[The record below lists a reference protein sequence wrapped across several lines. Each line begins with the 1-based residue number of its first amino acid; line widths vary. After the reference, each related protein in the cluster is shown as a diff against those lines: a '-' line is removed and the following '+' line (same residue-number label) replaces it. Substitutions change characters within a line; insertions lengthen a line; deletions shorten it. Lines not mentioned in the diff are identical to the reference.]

1 VAFARQPAPAGNA
14 GAAALAHHG
23 HLRRH
28 DLILKCRN
36 ELLRLSEPKPKV
48 GRAGLLIALDASNLS
63 LRQLTGP
70 QFRHQFHPPHQLR
83 HQANPLPVSPEPT
96 PTTSAPPTILNA
108 LVVLSFYVPLR
119 QTTPYRA
126 RLAASGK
133 AVRVVDAAAS
143 PAPPAI
149 PAFDPATQIVCD
161 REQFERI
168 DDKLGNALSKVRF
181 LTDSLQR
188 LEQRNAFLETGLK
201 REEQNHTNKIKE
213 VIVLKQQLAQAEQ
226 RPKKSRKT

>member
-1 VAFARQPAPAGNA
+1 MAKKPSSPAPAPTARGP
-14 GAAALAHHG
+14 
-23 HLRRH
+23 R
-28 DLILKCRN
+28 
-36 ELLRLSEPKPKV
+36 
-48 GRAGLLIALDASNLS
+48 GR
-63 LRQLTGP
+63 
-70 QFRHQFHPPHQLR
+70 PPR
-83 HQANPLPVSPEPT
+83 PGGPT
-96 PTTSAPPTILNA
+96 PQAEVQRA
-108 LVVLSFYVPLR
+108 
-119 QTTPYRA
+119 YRA

-133 AVRVVDAAAS
+133 VVRVVDAAAS

-161 REQFERI
+161 REQFERM
-168 DDKLGNALSKVRF
+168 DERLGNGLSRIRL

-188 LEQRNAFLETGLK
+188 LEQRNAFLETELK